1 MPHITGAADAALME
15 LPWEIPLSAWPE
27 ERIAALPRGL
37 SRHVVRFVRHGAT
50 VLAVKETNRE
60 IAYREFEM
68 LRELEKMDAPCVHAV
83 AVVSRRRTP
92 SGEELSA
99 ALITEHLAF
108 SLPYRALFSTAL
120 RKGTLN
126 RLIDALS
133 VLLVRLHLHGFYWG
147 DVSLSNAL
155 FRRDASEFSAYLV
168 DAETGDLH
176 ETLTTGQRSYDL
188 EIATTNIIGEILDLQ
203 ANEDLDEGIDP
214 FKIGERLESRYTQL
228 WAALTETEVFD
239 TNIPYRVSE
248 RVRAL
253 NEMGFDVGE
262 LDMLTTPDGTGL
274 HIRPKV
280 VDAGFH
286 SRRLM
291 RLTGLDVQEN
301 QARRLLN
308 DLDEYR
314 AVHLEISDDEAFAAH
329 EWLTSIFEPTI
340 RAVPRELRGK
350 LEPAQVFH
358 EVLDHRWFLAQSA
371 AEDVPMPVATASYVK
386 NVLPLRPDERAV
398 LGRSL
403 AEMTAELPALTD
415 EFGTT
420 FERRDPFE
428 NDNTY
433 AWGEVPVP
441 DNAEPPQVQRVSTK
455 VPAPE
460 REPLSSEIKER
471 DRKAGVASA
480 VAVESAID
488 LESAV
493 EPDEESEEESDS
505 EESGF

>member
-15 LPWEIPLSAWPE
+15 LPWDIPLSAWPE

-37 SRHVVRFVRHGAT
+37 SRHVVRFVRHGGT
-50 VLAVKETNRE
+50 VLAVKETN
-60 IAYREFEM
+60 AAMAAREFEL
-68 LRELEKMDAPCVHAV
+68 LRELERLDAPCVHPV
-83 AVVSRRRTP
+83 AVVTQRLTP

-99 ALITEHLAF
+99 ALVTEHLAF

-133 VLLVRLHLHGFYWG
+133 VLLVKLHLNGFYWG

-168 DAETGDLH
+168 DAETGDKH
-176 ETLTTGQRSYDL
+176 DALTVGQRNYDL

-214 FKIGERLESRYTQL
+214 FRVGDRLESKYARL
-228 WAALTETEVFD
+228 WETLTATEVFD
-239 TNIPYRVSE
+239 SNIPFRVSE
-248 RVRAL
+248 KVRHL
-253 NEMGFDVGE
+253 NELGFDVGE
-262 LDMLTTPDGTGL
+262 LDMLSTPDGTGVR
-274 HIRPKV
+274 IRPKV
-280 VDAGFH
+280 VDTGFH

-308 DLDEYR
+308 DLDEFR
-314 AVHLEISDDEAFAAH
+314 AVHPDVAEDESFAAH
-329 EWLTSIFEPTI
+329 EWLTTIFEPTV
-340 RAVPRELRGK
+340 RAVPRDLRGK

-358 EVLDHRWFLAQSA
+358 EVLDHRWYLAESA
-371 AEDVPMPVATASYVK
+371 GRDVPMPVATASYVK

-415 EFGTT
+415 EVGTA
-420 FERRDPFE
+420 FEARDPFE
-428 NDNTY
+428 NDNTH
-433 AWGEVPVP
+433 AWGEVPGADSSMPNVP
-441 DNAEPPQVQRVSTK
+441 AAPRDVPRVSTRI
-455 VPAPE
+455 PAPT
-460 REPLSSEIKER
+460 REPLPGEIARER
-471 DRKAGVASA
+471 ERKGNS
-480 VAVESAID
+480 
-488 LESAV
+488 
-493 EPDEESEEESDS
+493 
-505 EESGF
+505 

>member
-1 MPHITGAADAALME
+1 MPHITGAVDASLME

-37 SRHVVRFVRHGAT
+37 SRHVVRFVRHNGA

-68 LRELEKMDAPCVHAV
+68 LRELERMDAPCVHAV
-83 AVVSRRRTP
+83 AVVTRRRTHD
-92 SGEELSA
+92 GEELSA
-99 ALITEHLAF
+99 ALVTEHLAY

-133 VLLVRLHLHGFYWG
+133 VLLVKLHLNGFYWG

-176 ETLTTGQRSYDL
+176 ERLTDGQRGYDL

-214 FKIGERLESRYTQL
+214 FKIGDRLESKYTKL
-228 WAALTETEVFD
+228 WKALTETEVFD
-239 TNIPYRVSE
+239 SNIPFRVSE
-248 RVRAL
+248 RVRHL
-253 NEMGFDVGE
+253 NDMGFDVGE
-262 LDMLTTPDGTGL
+262 LDMLSTPDGTGL
-274 HIRPKV
+274 RIRPKV
-280 VDAGFH
+280 VDAGYH

-308 DLDEYR
+308 DLDEFR
-314 AVHLEISDDEAFAAH
+314 AVHPHVAEDEAFAAH
-329 EWLTSIFEPTI
+329 EWLTTIFEPTVRSI
-340 RAVPRELRGK
+340 PRELRGK

-358 EVLDHRWFLAQSA
+358 EVLDHRWYLAESA
-371 AEDVPMPVATASYVK
+371 GQDVPMPVATASYVK

-403 AEMTAELPALTD
+403 AEMTAELPALTEEVGD
-415 EFGTT
+415 T
-420 FERRDPFE
+420 FEARDPFE

-433 AWGEVPVP
+433 AWGEVPTPVSS
-441 DNAEPPQVQRVSTK
+441 EPPVVRRESTRI
-455 VPAPE
+455 PAPE
-460 REPLSSEIKER
+460 RAPLSGELAAR
-471 DRKAGVASA
+471 DRDAAA
-480 VAVESAID
+480 AAHAEA
-488 LESAV
+488 
-493 EPDEESEEESDS
+493 DEAAES